1 MGPQRYVEARVKRR
15 LYSFKKVSIASLVE
29 ERREKKKK
37 PLCSI
42 SSLTT
47 NFMVTIGLQRYVKG
61 ELTSVS
67 IDFAEC

>member
-1 MGPQRYVEARVKRR
+1 MGPQRYVEARVKKR

-29 ERREKKKK
+29 ERREKA
-37 PLCSI
+37 LCSI

-47 NFMVTIGLQRYVKG
+47 NFMVTIGPQRYVKG

>member
-29 ERREKKKK
+29 ERREKK

>member
-29 ERREKKKK
+29 ERREK

-47 NFMVTIGLQRYVKG
+47 NFMVTIGPQRYVKG

-67 IDFAEC
+67 IDSAEC